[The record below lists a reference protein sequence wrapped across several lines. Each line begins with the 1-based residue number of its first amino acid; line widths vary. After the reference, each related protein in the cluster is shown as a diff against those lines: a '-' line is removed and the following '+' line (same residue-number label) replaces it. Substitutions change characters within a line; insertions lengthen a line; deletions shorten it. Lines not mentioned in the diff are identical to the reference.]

1 MIADADRPA
10 AVPTLGERM
19 QWAQNGD
26 RHALDGIIDEL
37 MPLVWNVA
45 RAQGL
50 NADAASDVAQSTW
63 LTFVES
69 LSQIR
74 TPDAVAGWL
83 ITVTKRLAWN
93 ERERLRRYDHVEPND
108 LADWPD
114 PVGDLDEAVADDEQN
129 LCLWRNL
136 RRLEPDCQELL
147 RIAAFVDRP
156 NYKAIAKALG
166 RPVGS
171 IGPTRSRCMGK
182 LRQLLCD
189 DPQWSLG

>member
-19 QWAQNGD
+19 RRAQNGD

-50 NADAASDVAQSTW
+50 NADAASDVAQSAW
-63 LTFVES
+63 LAFVES

-74 TPDAVAGWL
+74 APEAVAGWL
-83 ITVTKRLAWN
+83 ITVTKRLAWH
-93 ERERLRRYDHVEPND
+93 ERERSRRDDHIDPP
-108 LADWPD
+108 DWPD
-114 PVGDLDEAVADDEQN
+114 PAGNIDDAVADDEQN

-156 NYKAIAKALG
+156 NYKAIAESLS

-171 IGPTRSRCMGK
+171 IRVMRKVVCPG
-182 LRQLLCD
+182 QLGC
-189 DPQWSLG
+189 